1 MKCVDIGR
9 ARELRYKGRHTEIPH
24 GSKSYMEPAHIVP
37 LKLYLNTSDGAIR
50 DPLAMIVCGVFSFI
64 HLIHIRRQTEPSR
77 SREML
82 QAWTRLDL
90 DAVESINSPSNSIYM
105 SIVRYLAFTNVRFYL
120 DKEAVSFLC

>member
-1 MKCVDIGR
+1 
-9 ARELRYKGRHTEIPH
+9 
-24 GSKSYMEPAHIVP
+24 MESTHIVP
-37 LKLYLNTSDGAIR
+37 LKLYLNTSDGSIQ

-90 DAVESINSPSNSIYM
+90 DAVESINSPSNAIYM
-105 SIVRYLAFTNVRFYL
+105 STAEYLAFADFDFYL
-120 DKEAVSFLC
+120 DKEEVSFFVLTCSIEF